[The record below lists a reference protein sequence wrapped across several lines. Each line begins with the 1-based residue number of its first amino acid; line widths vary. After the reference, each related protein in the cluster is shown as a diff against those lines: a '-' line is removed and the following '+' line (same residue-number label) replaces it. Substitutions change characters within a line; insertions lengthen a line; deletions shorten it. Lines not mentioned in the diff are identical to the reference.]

1 MSNTFITAEH
11 VATVAAILVGQDLGL
26 ASLVSRDLAS
36 DFTKGRGAT
45 VKVRVPGAVAAQ
57 TRGIFDK
64 TTPIVTDEIA
74 EQGIDVTLEDHVYNA
89 VVLSAG
95 DLDLNIEDFSRQ
107 VLAPQSRAIV
117 RDVEKRVALAMQATP
132 ETTSITYDAATPA
145 KAFTTARRVLR
156 SNGVGADAT
165 LLAAVGA
172 DVYADLLDGPDGTF
186 DANGK
191 VRGFEVLES
200 TRLESTEAI
209 FFVRDAFA
217 LVVRAPEA
225 PEGVAYSASVT
236 DGGFALTHLRDY
248 DSTVLSDRS
257 ILQAF
262 VGAQAMPLA
271 VDNEDGSVALV
282 ENGGAV
288 RIDTATA

>member
-1 MSNTFITAEH
+1 MPNVFIPAQNI
-11 VATVAAILVGQDLGL
+11 ASVAANLVGQDLGL
-26 ASLVSRDLAS
+26 AALVSADLGA

-45 VKVRVPGAVAAQ
+45 VKVRVPGTVAAQ

-64 TTPIVTDEIA
+64 TTPIITDEIA
-74 EQGIDVTLEDHVYNA
+74 EQGIDVTLADNVYNA

-95 DLDLNIEDFSRQ
+95 DLDLAIDDFAAQ
-107 VLAPQSRAIV
+107 VLMPQTRAIV
-117 RDVEKRVALAMQATP
+117 RDVEKRVATAMTATP
-132 ETTSITYDAATPA
+132 LTDSITYAEANPA
-145 KAFTTARRVLR
+145 KAFTSARRILR
-156 SNGVGADAT
+156 SNGVTADT
-165 LLAAVGA
+165 PLLAAVGA

-186 DANGK
+186 SADGK

-200 TRLESTEAI
+200 TRIAPTEAI

-225 PEGVAYSASVT
+225 PEGVAYSASVI

-271 VDNEDGSVALV
+271 VDGEDGSVALV
-282 ENGGAV
+282 EHGGAV
-288 RIDTATA
+288 RINTGA